1 MDPFEVLNISK
12 QASKKEIENQYKKL
26 AKIYHPDKTQQ
37 KEKNNETFLK
47 IQKAYEDIDK
57 LSNRDSLIEEIK
69 EKNTSNNTIETMNIT
84 LDEVLLGTTRKTLNG
99 ETIAWHGYRNP
110 QNPYVCKNKTKVQ
123 FHVIFPEISST
134 LHKKIYTFLGKV
146 FKRYKS

>member
-12 QASKKEIENQYKKL
+12 QASQKEIENQYKKL
-26 AKIYHPDKTQQ
+26 AKIYHPDKTHQ

-47 IQKAYEDIDK
+47 IQKAYEYINE

-84 LDEVLLGTTRKTLNG
+84 LDEVLLGTTRKALNG

-110 QNPYVCKNKTKVQ
+110 KNPYVCKNKTQ
-123 FHVIFPEISST
+123 IYFHVIYPDIPSQ
-134 LHKKIYTFLGKV
+134 LNKKLYTFLGKI
-146 FKRYKS
+146 FRKYKS